1 MIGIGQDSKGMGRE
15 AGYMQS
21 SEIIEAGINL
31 LLAVRQAPENRGY
44 RKEIDDE
51 VRFQR
56 GKLKEIGKNEFK

>member
-15 AGYMQS
+15 VVYMQS

-31 LLAVRQAPENRGY
+31 LLAVRQAPENREY